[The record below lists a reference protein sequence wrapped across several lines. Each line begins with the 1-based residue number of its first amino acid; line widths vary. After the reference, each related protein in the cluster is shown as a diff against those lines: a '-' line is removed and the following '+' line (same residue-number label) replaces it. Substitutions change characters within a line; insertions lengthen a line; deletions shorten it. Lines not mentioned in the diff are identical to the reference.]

1 MARQPDVQYI
11 QMYQYG
17 STAYKLQP
25 APPVKKNTYHLPEQV
40 AKPRPVRRTLLEP
53 MSLCAIALACV
64 MLLTMVIG
72 MLQVGELTSR
82 HRELEDRIDVLQ
94 AQRADLQKT
103 YEAAYDLHQ
112 VELRARQIG
121 LVAADEAV
129 HVSMGPIETVA
140 QEEPGIAQRVKAVW
154 NELFAKAP

>member
-1 MARQPDVQYI
+1 MLRQPDIQYI

-25 APPVKKNTYHLPEQV
+25 SAPVKKNPYQLPEQV

-53 MSLCAIALACV
+53 LSLCAIALACV
-64 MLLTMVIG
+64 MLLTMVVG

-82 HRELEDRIDVLQ
+82 HRELENHIDVLQ
-94 AQRADLQKT
+94 AQRADLQKS
-103 YEAAYDLHQ
+103 YEDAYDLHQ
-112 VELRARQIG
+112 VEIRARQIG

-129 HVSMGPIETVA
+129 HVPMGKLETVPR
-140 QEEPGIAQRVKAVW
+140 EEPGLAQRVKAVW
-154 NELFAKAP
+154 DELFAKAP